1 LQRGYNNLSHP
12 RETPLDAHVILNPT
26 AGQTRTSVG
35 LDRALDALSAHG
47 WTLCVRESQAR
58 GDVTRLA
65 AAAARDGAEA
75 VIVVGGDGT
84 LSEAAN
90 GLAGTDTALG
100 LLPMGTG
107 NVWAAQLGMVA
118 SPTLLNKPDLLV
130 AAENLAASRPRRV
143 DMGQA
148 HTIRG
153 DRYFLL
159 WAGVGL
165 DAIIQDALDTQ
176 ARPVKRRFGQMAYV
190 WAAARPII
198 QYQGTRARVQLD
210 TVRTRGRVVFLVISN
225 VQMYAGFHLVPE
237 AQIDDG
243 WLDIAIFEGHSWLDS
258 LRHIGQLAVRR
269 HLDDPAV
276 RIYRAREVVVEADP
290 SLLVHYDGDAL
301 GATPLIARVAPQA
314 LTVLVPPSA
323 PADLFATPS

>member
-1 LQRGYNNLSHP
+1 M
-12 RETPLDAHVILNPT
+12 DAHIILNPS
-26 AGQTRTSVG
+26 AGQASAGVG
-35 LDRALDALSAHG
+35 LDRALDALTAHG
-47 WTLCVRESQAR
+47 WTLCVQESQAR
-58 GDVTRLA
+58 GEVTRLA
-65 AAAARDGAEA
+65 AAAARDGADA

-90 GLAGTDTALG
+90 ALAGTDTALG

-107 NVWAAQLGMVA
+107 NVWAAQMGMVA
-118 SPTLLNKPDLLV
+118 SPTLLNKPDLMV
-130 AAENLAASRPRRV
+130 AAESLAASRRQRV

-153 DRYFLL
+153 DHYFLL

-165 DAIIQDALDTQ
+165 DAIIQDVVDKE

-190 WAAARPII
+190 WAAARPIV

-210 TVRTRGRVVFLVISN
+210 TVRTRGRIVFLVISN
-225 VQMYAGFHLVPE
+225 IQMYAGFQLVPE

-243 WLDIAIFEGHSWLDS
+243 WLDIAIFEGRSWLDT

-276 RIYRAREVVVEADP
+276 RIYRAREVVIEADP
-290 SLLVHYDGDAL
+290 SLPVHYDGDTL

-314 LTVLVPPSA
+314 LTVLIPPSA
-323 PADLFATPS
+323 PADLFAYPL